1 MNRNAIAIVD
11 RLRRHGHQALLVG
24 GCVRDLLLGIK
35 PKDYDVA
42 TSAEPP
48 AIMAL
53 FRRTI
58 PVGARFGVVIVR
70 MGGRNYEVA
79 TFREDEGYS
88 DGRHPDGVR
97 FTTARADA
105 RRRDFTING
114 MFYDPVAERVIDYV
128 GGRRDLERGVIRAIG
143 DPDRRFGEDKLRMLR
158 AVRFAARFGY
168 RLEARTAA
176 AIARHAAEISQVSP
190 ERIRDELILLLT
202 CPRPADG
209 LRLLERHGLLPAVLP
224 EIAAMRGV
232 PQPPE
237 FHPEGD
243 TLDHTTLMLEL
254 MSRGRK
260 WPVELALAVLL
271 HDVGKP
277 RTFEVLDRIRFN
289 NHPVVGAEMA
299 GEILS
304 RLRFPRDTIG
314 LVSDLVR
321 DHLKFIDVERMRP
334 ATLKR
339 FLRQERFDLHLELHR
354 LDCLGSHGD
363 LSAWRFCRRR
373 LRELGR
379 RKEALRPPRLI
390 SGDDLIALGLAPGP
404 EFKRILAA
412 VEDAQL
418 EGAIKTREEA
428 LALVRSRL

>member
-1 MNRNAIAIVD
+1 
-11 RLRRHGHQALLVG
+11 
-24 GCVRDLLLGIK
+24 
-35 PKDYDVA
+35 
-42 TSAEPP
+42 
-48 AIMAL
+48 
-53 FRRTI
+53 
-58 PVGARFGVVIVR
+58 
-70 MGGRNYEVA
+70 
-79 TFREDEGYS
+79 
-88 DGRHPDGVR
+88 
-97 FTTARADA
+97 
-105 RRRDFTING
+105 
-114 MFYDPVAERVIDYV
+114 
-128 GGRRDLERGVIRAIG
+128 
-143 DPDRRFGEDKLRMLR
+143 
-158 AVRFAARFGY
+158 
-168 RLEARTAA
+168 
-176 AIARHAAEISQVSP
+176 
-190 ERIRDELILLLT
+190 
-202 CPRPADG
+202 
-209 LRLLERHGLLPAVLP
+209 
-224 EIAAMRGV
+224 
-232 PQPPE
+232 
-237 FHPEGD
+237 
-243 TLDHTTLMLEL
+243 
-254 MSRGRK
+254 
-260 WPVELALAVLL
+260 
-271 HDVGKP
+271 
-277 RTFEVLDRIRFN
+277 LDRIRFN